1 MWWRSPAL
9 SAVLIA
15 GLMPLALSGCG
26 FQPLYGGTTAGG
38 QRLSEVMA
46 GVDITPIP
54 GRVGQKLRNELIF
67 ANTGGSRAAASR
79 YRLEIAIKES
89 VTDQLVEI
97 TGDATSQVYQLD
109 ATFQLIDSASGK
121 VLLQGKAIAR
131 APYNRFQEIFANVRA
146 RYDAENRAAR
156 TMSDSIKT
164 QVAAFL
170 TNAA

>member
-9 SAVLIA
+9 IAALCA
-15 GLMPLALSGCG
+15 GLAGFALAGCG

-38 QRLSEVMA
+38 ARLGEVMKA
-46 GVDITPIP
+46 VDITPIP

-67 ANTGGSRAAASR
+67 TTTGGGNPAPTR
-79 YRLEIAIKES
+79 YKLDIVIKES
-89 VTDQLVEI
+89 ITDQLVEI
-97 TGDATSQVYQLD
+97 TGDATGQIYQLD
-109 ATFQLIDSASGK
+109 ATFKLVDAASGTI
-121 VLLQGKAIAR
+121 VLQGKGIAR

-156 TMSDSIKT
+156 TMSESIKT